1 MDDKATDLREKI
13 RQQYDSGP
21 YPRTRLEESLKNDA
35 NLLYIHNLVNSY
47 YLRNQKVI
55 KTKGKLVLDAGCGS
69 GYTSLTLAEANP
81 GAKIVG
87 VDISDKSV
95 DIA

>member
-1 MDDKATDLREKI
+1 
-13 RQQYDSGP
+13 
-21 YPRTRLEESLKNDA
+21 
-35 NLLYIHNLVNSY
+35 LVNSY